1 MNTNPL
7 LISEDLKSNP
17 IVFRIVKYLID
28 NNKTEYIPYR
38 AYREPF
44 VYRIELEN
52 ENRMDHIDMQ
62 KIRVLDLPQLIKQE
76 MQWLYKVLW
85 SQNIIHGDLTNNNII
100 YQDGKFYFIDW
111 ELSDIVPGNVCG
123 LWYIFTDM
131 IDFLNVFYQL
141 LPEMFENVYKVSKTD
156 FDTYYNIIKNQES
169 FMKDNDATL
178 AQCIEAFK
186 NNVRTLETFVAFIRR
201 ATDIEL
207 THVINNLIRIYG
219 IGGKRRVKKQKN
231 KTKKRTRRTRTLKS
245 RTKK

>member
-7 LISEDLKSNP
+7 LISEDLRNNP
-17 IVFRIVKYLID
+17 TVFKILKYLID
-28 NNKTEYIPYR
+28 NYKTEYIPYR

-62 KIRVLDLPQLIKQE
+62 KIKILSLPQLIKQE
-76 MQWLYKVLW
+76 MQWLYTVLW

-100 YQDGKFYFIDW
+100 YQDERFYFIDW
-111 ELSDIVPGNVCG
+111 ELSDVVPGNVCG
-123 LWYIFTDM
+123 MWYIFADM

-141 LPEMFENVYKVSKTD
+141 LPEMFASVYKVTKAD
-156 FDTYYNIIKNQES
+156 FDNYYNIIKNQES
-169 FMKDNDATL
+169 LMKDNHANVV
-178 AQCIEAFK
+178 QCIQVLK
-186 NNVRTLETFVAFIRR
+186 DNIITLESFVAFIRR
-201 ATDIEL
+201 ATDIDL
-207 THVINNLIRIYG
+207 IPVINNLIRIHG

-231 KTKKRTRRTRTLKS
+231 KTQKRKRRTRTLKR